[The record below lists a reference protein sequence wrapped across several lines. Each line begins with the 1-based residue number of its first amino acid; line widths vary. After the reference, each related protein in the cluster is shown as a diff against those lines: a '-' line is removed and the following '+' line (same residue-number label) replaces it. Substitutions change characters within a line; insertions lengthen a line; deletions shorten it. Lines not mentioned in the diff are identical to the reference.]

1 MSEKRRDNK
10 NRVLRSGESQ
20 RKDGRYAYKYTDA
33 AGKVRFAYAWKL
45 VPTDG
50 TPAGK
55 REDVSLRE
63 KEAEIRKD
71 FADGIDT
78 TGKNMTV
85 CNLYEKQNR
94 QRGNVRYNTTKGRER
109 LMRQLEADPLGSR
122 PIASVKPSDA
132 KEWAIRMKEQGFAY
146 KTISNDKR
154 SLKAAFY
161 TAMQDDY
168 IRKNPFDFQLNTVIE
183 DDTEPKVPLTPE
195 ETESLLSFM
204 ETDAVYGKYRD
215 EVIILLN
222 TGLRVSE
229 LCGLTETDIDFE
241 HGAVRVDHQLL
252 RNKDGYYVEKPKT
265 DNGKREI
272 PMTPAAREALGR
284 VVRNR
289 RESKP
294 ATIDGYSGFLFLK
307 QNGRPKTATC
317 YDAMF
322 RGLVKKYNKTHE
334 KPLPKSMTP
343 HTMRHTFCT
352 NWANAGMT
360 PKVLQYIM
368 GHANITMTLNYYAH
382 ATFDSARAE
391 MARLIALAG

>member
-33 AGKVRFAYAWKL
+33 AGKVRFSYAWKL

-241 HGAVRVDHQLL
+241 NGAIRVDHQLL

-265 DNGKREI
+265 DNGIREI

-294 ATIDGYSGFLFLK
+294 ACS
-307 QNGRPKTATC
+307 
-317 YDAMF
+317 
-322 RGLVKKYNKTHE
+322 
-334 KPLPKSMTP
+334 S
-343 HTMRHTFCT
+343 
-352 NWANAGMT
+352 
-360 PKVLQYIM
+360 
-368 GHANITMTLNYYAH
+368 
-382 ATFDSARAE
+382 
-391 MARLIALAG
+391 

>member
-1 MSEKRRDNK
+1 M
-10 NRVLRSGESQ
+10 
-20 RKDGRYAYKYTDA
+20 
-33 AGKVRFAYAWKL
+33 
-45 VPTDG
+45 
-50 TPAGK
+50 
-55 REDVSLRE
+55 SLRE

-204 ETDAVYGKYRD
+204 ETDAVYRKYRD

-241 HGAVRVDHQLL
+241 NGAIRVDHQLL

-265 DNGKREI
+265 DNGIREI

-368 GHANITMTLNYYAH
+368 GHASITMTLNYYAH